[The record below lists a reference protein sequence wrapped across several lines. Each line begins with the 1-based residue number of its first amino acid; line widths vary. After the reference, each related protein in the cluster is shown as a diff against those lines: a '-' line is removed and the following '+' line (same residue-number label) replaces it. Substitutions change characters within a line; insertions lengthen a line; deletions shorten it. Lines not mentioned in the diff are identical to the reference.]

1 MGRTAKQ
8 ELLATIRDRYR
19 ASSRREKIR
28 ILDEFIAVTGHH
40 RKHGIRLLAQAGN
53 RDEKTAT
60 VRGRRIYDEAVR
72 EAVILIWEA
81 SDRICG
87 KRLKAALPHLVESM
101 ERHGH
106 LDLDLEVRERLLAA
120 SAATLDRLLK
130 PVRATVA
137 SRRNLQ
143 RGRHIPVHT
152 FADWNKP
159 PPGFL
164 EIDLV
169 AHCGDNMGGS
179 FVYSLVATD
188 VCTGW
193 TEAVP
198 LLAREQSL
206 VVAGLEAIARQLPFP
221 VLGIDSDNDSVF
233 INDTLTDYGADRGI
247 EFTRSRAYRKN
258 DQAWVEQK
266 NGAVIRR
273 FLGHERYSGQ
283 VAGQTI
289 AHLHGVMRLYVNYFQ
304 PSFKL
309 MEKTR
314 NGSAVIKRYSPPAM
328 PCDRVISH
336 EAVSACA
343 KAALAERR
351 ATLDP
356 VALLH
361 TIREAQSALA
371 SIVSPELRSNPRV
384 ESLERFLARLPD
396 RWLEEQEHAG
406 RKPRVKPPRTWRTR
420 KDPFKGVWCKVLGW
434 LEEDPDASGVMLLE
448 RLQETDP
455 DRFNGAHPADVA
467 KEGAEMAR
475 HQSQSSIGSDPSRD
489 GPDTSSQSAVY
500 PPTWSNLTPPIT
512 GSLTET
518 LA

>member
-1 MGRTAKQ
+1 MVGGMSRMAKQ
-8 ELLATIRDRYR
+8 ELLTTIRDRYR
-19 ASSRREKIR
+19 GSSRKDKSR

-40 RKHGIRLLAQAGN
+40 RKHGIRLLGQSGASGDQVSGV
-53 RDEKTAT
+53 K
-60 VRGRRIYDEAVR
+60 GRRIYDEAVR
-72 EAVILIWEA
+72 EAVILVWEA

-87 KRLKAALPHLVESM
+87 KRLKAALPHMVESM
-101 ERHGH
+101 ESHGH
-106 LDLDLEVRERLLAA
+106 LDLDPEVRERLLTA

-137 SRRNLQ
+137 SRRKRRRNLSP
-143 RGRHIPVHT
+143 GRNIPVRT
-152 FADWNKP
+152 FADWNRP

-179 FVYSLVATD
+179 FIYSLVATD
-188 VCTGW
+188 ICTGW

-206 VVAGLEAIARQLPFP
+206 VVTGLEAIAKQLPFT

-233 INDTLTDYGADRGI
+233 INDTLTQYCADRSI

-289 AHLHGVMRLYVNYFQ
+289 AHLHGAMRLYVNYFQ

-309 MEKTR
+309 IEKTR
-314 NGSAVIKRYSPPAM
+314 NGSVVTKRYSSPAT
-328 PCDRVISH
+328 PCERVIQH
-336 EAVSACA
+336 EAVVAETRA
-343 KAALAERR
+343 ILNERR
-351 ATLDP
+351 ARLDP

-361 TIREAQSALA
+361 SIRETQSALA
-371 SIVSPELRSNPRV
+371 SIVSPEVRPTPRG

-396 RWLEEQEHAG
+396 RWRQDEDAASRPKKVRE
-406 RKPRVKPPRTWRTR
+406 PRTWRTR
-420 KDPFKGVWCKVLGW
+420 PDPFEGVWCDVLGW
-434 LEEDPDASGVMLLE
+434 LQMDPDASAVALLA
-448 RLQETDP
+448 RLQSTYP
-455 DRFNGAHPADVA
+455 DRFDRAHRRTLQRRVQQWR
-467 KEGAEMAR
+467 GIMA
-475 HQSQSSIGSDPSRD
+475 SKL
-489 GPDTSSQSAVY
+489 VY
-500 PPTWSNLTPPIT
+500 PVSSETTWDEHL
-512 GSLTET
+512 LRE
-518 LA
+518 LALVESGPKR